1 MGQCVSRKAGAV
13 IAASG
18 HHDSP
23 SYRIMEKSAKI
34 QVKAPRF
41 YSFCFSLFF
50 QTIIKIFQYRI
61 TMMYILTINNRKLI
75 INFFLLP
82 LESFLLSYNHSPP
95 FPFTISLPIVSLSL
109 SRLFCWPQI
118 AFVDSTR
125 GFLIHCFRTFR
136 SRSVKG
142 SFYWTYR
149 FFVPVL
155 SRVPNCALV
164 LPLK

>member
-1 MGQCVSRKAGAV
+1 MLARSWRSYMGQCVSRKAGAV

-82 LESFLLSYNHSPP
+82 LESFLYYRTIIVLRSHSQ
-95 FPFTISLPIVSLSL
+95 FLYLLSLSL
-109 SRLFCWPQI
+109 SLDYFVDLKLRSSTPREDFSYI
-118 AFVDSTR
+118 AFA
-125 GFLIHCFRTFR
+125 R
-136 SRSVKG
+136 SARD
-142 SFYWTYR
+142 R
-149 FFVPVL
+149 
-155 SRVPNCALV
+155 
-164 LPLK
+164 